1 MHKLT
6 FFPLGNADCCRI
18 DLNGGQ
24 KLLFD
29 YAEKRDPNDEND
41 LRIGLQAAI
50 REDLKAAT
58 RDSFDVVAFTHLDD
72 DHIHGASEL
81 FHLQHAE
88 KYQGKDRIKIDTLW
102 VPAAAIV
109 EEGCEDE
116 DKIIRAEARY
126 RLKQGTGIR
135 VFSRPDKLKQ
145 WLENEGISFGSRQHL
160 ITDAGQVIPGFTL
173 ADSGVEF
180 FVHSPFASRLDD
192 GSMLDRNIDAL
203 AVQATFLAEEKL
215 TRVLLLSDLD
225 HIALSDIVAITR
237 AKDRDDRLAWDVM
250 KIAHHCS
257 YTALGP
263 EKGKD
268 KTEPVPNVQWLSEDA
283 GQAKAI
289 AISTS
294 KLIPTDDSDKQPP
307 HRQAAAYYSEQA
319 AMRVGEFIV
328 TMAHPKPT
336 APEELVIEIGGS
348 KAKVK
353 RGYLGGAAVIVSHA
367 APRAGRHG

>member
-18 DLNGGQ
+18 DLSGGQ

-29 YAEKRDPNDEND
+29 YAAMRDPDDEDD
-41 LRIGLQAAI
+41 LRIDLAAAI
-50 REDLKAAT
+50 RKDLEAAK

-88 KYQGKDRIKIDTLW
+88 KYQGEGRIKIDTLW
-102 VPAAAIV
+102 VPAAAII

-126 RLKQGTGIR
+126 RLKQGKGIR
-135 VFSRPDKLKQ
+135 VFSRPDQLKQ
-145 WLENEGISFGSRQHL
+145 WLEKEKIPFESRQHL
-160 ITDAGQVIPGFTL
+160 ITDAGQTIPGFTL
-173 ADSGVEF
+173 AETGVEF
-180 FVHSPFASRLDD
+180 FVHSPFASRLND
-192 GSMLDRNIDAL
+192 GSLLDRNIDAL
-203 AVQATFLAEEKL
+203 AVQATFLVDGKL
-215 TRVLLLSDLD
+215 TRVLMLSDLE
-225 HIALSDIVAITR
+225 HTALSDIVEITR
-237 AKDRDDRLAWDVM
+237 AKKRGDRLAWDVM

-268 KTEPVPNVQWLSEDA
+268 KTEPVPNVRWLSEDA
-283 GQAKAI
+283 SQPKAI
-289 AISTS
+289 AVSTS
-294 KLIPTDDSDKQPP
+294 KLIPDDDSDKQPP
-307 HRQAAAYYSEQA
+307 HRQAAAYYKEEATKRS
-319 AMRVGEFIV
+319 GEFIV

-353 RGYLGGAAVIVSHA
+353 RGHLGGAAVIVSHS
-367 APRAGRHG
+367 APRAGING